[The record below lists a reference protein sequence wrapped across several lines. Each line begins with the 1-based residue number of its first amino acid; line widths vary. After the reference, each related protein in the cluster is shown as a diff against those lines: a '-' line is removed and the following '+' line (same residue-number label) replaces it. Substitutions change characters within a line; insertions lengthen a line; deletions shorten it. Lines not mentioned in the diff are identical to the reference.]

1 MKRLLISL
9 IAALSLPNIANAE
22 SFWLVLSAASMKS
35 ASLEKIEMASMEQC
49 IEQGEIFKTATYMKR
64 NVQYICLKG
73 KWIIDSRFKMKWIH
87 LIYFVKKYLLIFTF
101 LLFLP
106 QPVHAEKKRGQDWI
120 DMLIAE
126 SIYTGSLMSICMA
139 YKKEFI
145 TAEQRIS
152 LLEPVRKEFY
162 SNFKNIKKMELNSSD
177 QKKFDPKRI
186 ELNIMKMNNK
196 YISRKGKKCFPEIE

>member
-1 MKRLLISL
+1 M
-9 IAALSLPNIANAE
+9 
-22 SFWLVLSAASMKS
+22 
-35 ASLEKIEMASMEQC
+35 
-49 IEQGEIFKTATYMKR
+49 
-64 NVQYICLKG
+64 
-73 KWIIDSRFKMKWIH
+73 
-87 LIYFVKKYLLIFTF
+87 KKYLLIFTF

-106 QPVHAEKKRGQDWI
+106 QPVVAEKKRVQDWI
-120 DMLIAE
+120 DMLVAE
-126 SIYTGSLMSICMA
+126 STYSGSLMSICMA

>member
-1 MKRLLISL
+1 M
-9 IAALSLPNIANAE
+9 
-22 SFWLVLSAASMKS
+22 
-35 ASLEKIEMASMEQC
+35 
-49 IEQGEIFKTATYMKR
+49 
-64 NVQYICLKG
+64 
-73 KWIIDSRFKMKWIH
+73 
-87 LIYFVKKYLLIFTF
+87 KKYLLIFTF

-106 QPVHAEKKRGQDWI
+106 QPVVAEKKRVQDWI
-120 DMLIAE
+120 DMLVAE
-126 SIYTGSLMSICMA
+126 STYSGSLMSICMA

-162 SNFKNIKKMELNSSD
+162 SKFKNYKKMELKNSSD
-177 QKKFDPKRI
+177 QKKLDPKRI

>member
-1 MKRLLISL
+1 M
-9 IAALSLPNIANAE
+9 
-22 SFWLVLSAASMKS
+22 
-35 ASLEKIEMASMEQC
+35 
-49 IEQGEIFKTATYMKR
+49 
-64 NVQYICLKG
+64 
-73 KWIIDSRFKMKWIH
+73 
-87 LIYFVKKYLLIFTF
+87 KKYLLIFTF

-162 SNFKNIKKMELNSSD
+162 SKFKNYKKMELKNSSD
-177 QKKFDPKRI
+177 QKKLDPKRI